1 MKLTSRQIDSFIKTP
16 DKAVRAILVYGPD
29 HGLVKERAKS
39 LALTIVS
46 DINDPFNVSHLTGEI
61 FEKDVSR
68 FLDEVNAQSLMGG
81 QRIVRITDLHDK
93 SNEKKLTALLKD
105 WLKTSPNDNTL
116 VVIEAGELGKSDT
129 LRKLCE
135 DQPNA
140 AAIPCYLADDRDLAQ
155 AIRQMISK
163 QDKSI
168 DNDAI
173 LFLQQTLKGDRSI
186 LLAEIEKLCLYVGY
200 SQTNITLA
208 DAQANSGDT
217 GETNLDDLIYA
228 VFEKNAHKALSTYR
242 KLVSEGI
249 EQIIIQRSL
258 QNHVRRLHQVKI
270 NIEENGLSYETASKK
285 LYPPV
290 FYKFED
296 SFRGQVQKFSSA
308 YLRKLLVRLN
318 ELEAESKK
326 TGNPS
331 ITVLSDALL
340 KLAS

>member
-1 MKLTSRQIDSFIKTP
+1 M
-16 DKAVRAILVYGPD
+16 A
-29 HGLVKERAKS
+29 
-39 LALTIVS
+39 
-46 DINDPFNVSHLTGEI
+46 
-61 FEKDVSR
+61 
-68 FLDEVNAQSLMGG
+68 
-81 QRIVRITDLHDK
+81 
-93 SNEKKLTALLKD
+93 
-105 WLKTSPNDNTL
+105 
-116 VVIEAGELGKSDT
+116 
-129 LRKLCE
+129 
-135 DQPNA
+135 
-140 AAIPCYLADDRDLAQ
+140 CYLADERDLGQ
-155 AIRQMISK
+155 AIRQMVSK

-173 LFLQQTLKGDRSI
+173 LFLQQSLKGDRSI
-186 LLAEIEKLCLYVGY
+186 LLAEIEKLCLYVGEEN
-200 SQTNITLA
+200 SNITLS
-208 DAQANSGDT
+208 DVQASSGDT

-228 VFEKNAHKALSTYR
+228 VFEKNAHKTLSTYR
-242 KLVSEGI
+242 KLISEGV

-270 NIEENGLSYETASKK
+270 SIEENGLSYEMASKK

-296 SFRGQVQKFSSA
+296 SFRMQVHKFSSA

-331 ITVLSDALL
+331 ITVMSDALL